1 MFSQTLLSRYADVIL
16 TREGFTLSDNSNIVD
31 KATLWDWVKAIC
43 TLVSVGVACYKI
55 YLTPIALTVDFPTL
69 LSLLLA
75 LFSVGLAALFYFK
88 ATETSNTFYDN
99 TYNFTKDIAQLLA
112 KIESGFGEKLRN
124 LDEGYSSVRDYI
136 QNNSSTSKGIDDTK
150 KKIEGEKQE
159 IEKVLEERNKIVRK
173 LLEQSQ
179 LQEEEKEAVAQQL
192 AEKEQE
198 LEASQ
203 KELSRMNKKLFFE
216 RMRKREERDIDPGME
231 GFTKDFIIRE
241 LDPERIARLPLSRI
255 RRMVDEVL
263 SKAPRQYIEDLE
275 RHGFFDNGINNDG
288 IQFIRQLARQLI

>member
-1 MFSQTLLSRYADVIL
+1 M
-16 TREGFTLSDNSNIVD
+16 SDNSNIVD

>member
-1 MFSQTLLSRYADVIL
+1 
-16 TREGFTLSDNSNIVD
+16 LSDNSKKVE
-31 KATLWDWVKAIC
+31 KATLWDWVKATC
-43 TLVSVGVACYKI
+43 TLVAVGVICYKI
-55 YLTPIALTVDFPTL
+55 YLTPIELTVDFPTL

-136 QNNSSTSKGIDDTK
+136 QNSSSSSKDIDETK
-150 KKIEGEKQE
+150 QKIEGEKQE
-159 IEKVLEERNKIVRK
+159 IEKAIEERNKIVRQ

-179 LQEEEKEAVAQQL
+179 LQEEEKEAIAQQL

-203 KELSRMNKKLFFE
+203 KELSRMNKKLFVE
-216 RMRKREERDIDPGME
+216 RMKMRKREEREIDSGME
-231 GFTKDFIIRE
+231 EYTKDFVIRE
-241 LDPERIARLPLSRI
+241 LDPERVVRLPPSRI
-255 RRMVDEVL
+255 RRMVDDIL
-263 SKAPRQYIEDLE
+263 NKAPHQYIEDLE
-275 RHGFFDNGINNDG
+275 RHGFFDNGINSDG
-288 IQFIRQLARQLI
+288 MNFIRRLAKQLI

>member
-1 MFSQTLLSRYADVIL
+1 M
-16 TREGFTLSDNSNIVD
+16 SDNSKKVE

-43 TLVSVGVACYKI
+43 TLVAVGVTCYKI

-136 QNNSSTSKGIDDTK
+136 QNSSSSSNDIDDTK
-150 KKIEGEKQE
+150 QKIAGEKQE
-159 IEKVLEERNKIVRK
+159 IEKVVEERNQIVRK

-179 LQEEEKEAVAQQL
+179 LQEEEKEAVALQL

-203 KELSRMNKKLFFE
+203 KELSRMNKKLFVE
-216 RMRKREERDIDPGME
+216 RMRKREEREIDSGME
-231 GFTKDFIIRE
+231 EFTKEFIIRE
-241 LDPERIARLPLSRI
+241 LEPDRIVRLPASRI
-255 RRMVDEVL
+255 RRMVDDIL
-263 SKAPRQYIEDLE
+263 NKAPHQYIEDLE
-275 RHGFFDNGINNDG
+275 RHGFFDNGINSEG
-288 IQFIRQLARQLI
+288 IQFIRRLAKQLI